1 MGPAMGMMASMRPAV
16 PGMMPHAPMGM
27 VAPPVNMSGFFRQQV
42 PAPQHSVPS
51 HQPDTEAALAL
62 GMLARLAAGPNGKP
76 DDPAPFG
83 RPSATYHGHGG
94 ANFIHSFRGPVQNKS
109 KGRI

>member
-1 MGPAMGMMASMRPAV
+1 VGPAMGMMASMRPAV

-51 HQPDTEAALAL
+51 HQPDTEAALA
-62 GMLARLAAGPNGKP
+62 RLAAGPNGKP